1 MLMRTFKHSFIAQS
15 SGTVWP
21 TLGVQATIENMGTE
35 KAKALEVGERLD
47 ALIKASGMSYVEFG
61 RMVANMEGPDSKVG
75 PATVLHWRK
84 TGKIARGRLTVICKV
99 LNITPDVLLGVD
111 SSVRPEYTGKEVGA
125 LPPMGG
131 MVVERHSD
139 GQSTILG
146 TLDRLR
152 DQLDR
157 APNSVK
163 QQVISLAMT
172 YIQNPEDGARIGRA
186 IEALLEEDMGV
197 DSAI

>member
-1 MLMRTFKHSFIAQS
+1 MFMQRFKHSFNTQS
-15 SGTVWP
+15 SLAVWP
-21 TLGVQATIENMGTE
+21 ALGVKATIEGMDTE
-35 KAKALEVGERLD
+35 KAKALAVGERLD
-47 ALIKASGMSYVEFG
+47 ALIKASGLSYVEFG

-84 TGKIARGRLTVICKV
+84 TGKIARGRLSVICKA
-99 LNITPDVLLGVD
+99 LNITPDVLLGVE
-111 SSVRPEYTGKEVGA
+111 SSMRTEYTTTNVQALVAGGA
-125 LPPMGG
+125 E
-131 MVVERHSD
+131 VERHPD
-139 GQSTILG
+139 KQPTILD

-157 APNSVK
+157 APKSVK

-172 YIQNPEDGARIGRA
+172 YIESPEDGARIGKA
-186 IEALLEEDMGV
+186 IEALLEDDMGV